1 MKNAINWFEIPS
13 NDFERAVA
21 FYSTILGEIVR
32 KELVAGIPNGILPYS
47 SDGDGDGAV
56 GGAIV
61 FDARVTPSLN
71 GVTPY
76 LNCNGVIDAV
86 LARVPAAGGA
96 VVLPRTDIGFGSIA
110 LIVDSEGNRIG
121 LHSN

>member
-13 NDFERAVA
+13 TDFERAVT

-47 SDGDGDGAV
+47 GDGAV

-61 FDARVTPSLN
+61 FDARVTPGMN

-76 LNCNGVIDAV
+76 LNCNGIIDAV
-86 LARVPAAGGA
+86 LARVPAAGGR
-96 VVLPRTDIGFGSIA
+96 VQLPRTDIGFGSIA

-121 LHSN
+121 LHAN

>member
-1 MKNAINWFEIPS
+1 MRNAINWFEIPS
-13 NDFERAVA
+13 TDFERAVT

-32 KELVAGIPNGILPYS
+32 KEVVAGIPNGILPYS
-47 SDGDGDGAV
+47 SDGDGAV

-61 FDARVTPSLN
+61 FDARVTPSMN

-76 LNCNGVIDAV
+76 LNCNGIIDDV

-96 VVLPRTDIGFGSIA
+96 VLLPRTDIGFGSIA